1 MSIFTRLFKVSTTRT
16 KVKILS
22 FVMFSNIAFAN
33 ESLQEFFKDS
43 GVDKSKQE
51 YVKKQCDEAILRAD
65 ADFRHSKQEQIYRL
79 EVAKI
84 ECEIQKLSEVLGST
98 QGTIATLDYAYK
110 EYDKL
115 LNKYYKLYRAE
126 VKKQNKTTP
135 TGAFSHEPNL
145 QNIKKGQK
153 GQDTLLE
160 EQRAWLKL
168 RDSYETYI
176 QKHHAH
182 IYDINGGGT
191 IYSIEASNAR
201 LTLLKKRV
209 EELFKR
215 YVAITTGG
223 NIDFYNMFDV
233 LWKVVEIYRLKS

>member
-1 MSIFTRLFKVSTTRT
+1 MQAKTSKSIST
-16 KVKILS
+16 KECNKEVLKD
-22 FVMFSNIAFAN
+22 N
-33 ESLQEFFKDS
+33 FKDL
-43 GVDKSKQE
+43 SK
-51 YVKKQCDEAILRAD
+51 I
-65 ADFRHSKQEQIYRL
+65 EQIYKF

-191 IYSIEASNAR
+191 IYSISASNAR
-201 LTLLKKRV
+201 LGFLKMRV
-209 EELFKR
+209 NELFSR
-215 YVAITTGG
+215 YLMMITDRAIEFDSLFGCK
-223 NIDFYNMFDV
+223 IDGDIQRLNM
-233 LWKVVEIYRLKS
+233 R

>member
-1 MSIFTRLFKVSTTRT
+1 MNIFTRLFKVSTTGT
-16 KVKILS
+16 KIKILA
-22 FVMFSNIAFAN
+22 FAMFSNIAFAN
-33 ESLQEFFKDS
+33 ESLQEFFKDF

-98 QGTIATLDYAYK
+98 QGTIVTLDYAYK

-126 VKKQNKTTP
+126 VKKHNKTTP

-145 QNIKKGQK
+145 

-168 RDSYETYI
+168 RDSYEAYI
-176 QKHHAH
+176 RTHHAH